1 MRMILLNATPKISY
15 AAKMRISK
23 KKYYHQRKLN
33 CSLQSCMS
41 LAVSHMMMKMQE
53 TKTLS
58 DHLKGKIITFG
69 ESWLKRFCIEDVIT
83 RKRFSC
89 SFSQLYINSP
99 LNFNES
105 RKLANIWQIARV
117 GIIVMTFET
126 GWIHYRDFG
135 SEDGDGN
142 DKVKKPIGLIR
153 KTTTA
158 SHASRIFVNFF
169 VVTARLRSENG
180 QFHFS

>member
-1 MRMILLNATPKISY
+1 
-15 AAKMRISK
+15 
-23 KKYYHQRKLN
+23 
-33 CSLQSCMS
+33 MS

-53 TKTLS
+53 TKTFS

-83 RKRFSC
+83 RERFSC

-126 GWIHYRDFG
+126 GWIHYRDLR

-142 DKVKKPIGLIR
+142 DKVKKPIGFIR